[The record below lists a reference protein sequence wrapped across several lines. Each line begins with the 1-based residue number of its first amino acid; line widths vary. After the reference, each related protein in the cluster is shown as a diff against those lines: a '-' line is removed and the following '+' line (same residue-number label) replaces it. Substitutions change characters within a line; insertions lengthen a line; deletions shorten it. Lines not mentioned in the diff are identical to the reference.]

1 MAKGGLTPREIQ
13 CLYLAGRLGLSND
26 EIGHRLG
33 ISSKRVANY
42 LNDAYRKV
50 GVHNRRGAYKAGV
63 FDPGL
68 EIPGE
73 KEMTLGWDVIRPEPE
88 PAVEVDTRPW
98 LARHWRRPPSSRIA
112 ILGMILGSG
121 ILIAALILGA
131 IGIVGSIFDEVQS
144 IGHQLT

>member
-50 GVHNRRGAYKAGV
+50 GVHNRRGAYRAGV
-63 FDPGL
+63 LDPGL

-73 KEMTLGWDVIRPEPE
+73 ESMTLGWDVVRPEPQ
-88 PAVEVDTRPW
+88 ASVAVDTRPW

-112 ILGMILGSG
+112 ILAMILGSAV
-121 ILIAALILGA
+121 LIAVLILGA
-131 IGIVGSIFDEVQS
+131 IGIVGSIFEEVQG
-144 IGHQLT
+144 IGRQIT

>member
-1 MAKGGLTPREIQ
+1 MGKSGLTPREIQ

-50 GVHNRRGAYKAGV
+50 GVHNRRGAYRVGV
-63 FDPGL
+63 LDPGL

-73 KEMTLGWDVIRPEPE
+73 NEITCGSDVLRPEPR
-88 PAVEVDTRPW
+88 PAVEEDPRPW
-98 LARHWRRPPSSRIA
+98 LARHWRRPPASRA
-112 ILGMILGSG
+112 VILGLILGSG
-121 ILIAALILGA
+121 VLIAALILGV
-131 IGIVGSIFDEVQS
+131 IGIVSSIFDGVQS
-144 IGHQLT
+144 IGRQLT